1 MSILTMFT
9 DFFFKMMMFFMS
21 LFTIFGTAENE
32 PATDDLIA
40 ALDAESLKVSAVL
53 WADSQVSDYLYTRAE
68 AFEAACKDVANSTE
82 NIDALFIVGD
92 ITENAHTI
100 EKDLVLDCLSVI
112 DNVDVMLFAT
122 GNHDIRLQAYSLVV
136 DSFED
141 FCAAANNGKK
151 YTDGKLYYSYDINGY
166 KFIVMGSTKASFEEA
181 VISDE
186 ELEWLNTELAAATAD
201 GKPAFVMLHQPLTLT
216 HGLPVTWGNG
226 TNKKAGAVGEQSDAI
241 KAILSQYENV
251 FLITGHLHTGFG
263 EYTYEEIGTIHGV
276 NLPSIGIDGADGLN
290 IPAGMMLEV
299 YENKV
304 VFRARDFATGKYLPE
319 YDAEYPIA

>member
-1 MSILTMFT
+1 MNILSIFT
-9 DFFFKMMMFFMS
+9 DFFFKMMIFFMS
-21 LFTIFGTAENE
+21 LFSVFGTGENE
-32 PATDDLIA
+32 PATDDTIA
-40 ALDAESLKVSAVL
+40 ALDADNVKVTAVL
-53 WADSQVSDYLYTRAE
+53 WADSQVSDYMYARAE
-68 AFEAACKDVANSTE
+68 HFEAACKDVANSTE

-122 GNHDIRLQAYSLVV
+122 GNHDIRLQAYSLALS
-136 DSFED
+136 SFEE
-141 FCAAANNGKK
+141 FCAAANDGENYTNGKM
-151 YTDGKLYYSYDINGY
+151 YYSYEINGY
-166 KFIVMGSTKASFEEA
+166 KFIVMGSTKAAFEEA
-181 VISDE
+181 VIGDE
-186 ELEWLNTELAAATAD
+186 ELAWVDSELAAATAD
-201 GKPAFVMLHQPLTLT
+201 GKPAFVILHQPLANT
-216 HGLPVTWGNG
+216 HGLPVTWGSGN
-226 TNKKAGAVGEQSDAI
+226 NKTAGSVGEDSDAI
-241 KAILSQYENV
+241 KEVLSKYENV

-263 EYTYEEIGTIHGV
+263 QYTYEEIGTIHGV

>member
-1 MSILTMFT
+1 MNILSIFT
-9 DFFFKMMMFFMS
+9 DFFFKMMIFFMS
-21 LFTIFGTAENE
+21 LFSVFGTGENE
-32 PATDDLIA
+32 PATDDTIK
-40 ALDAESLKVSAVL
+40 ALDADNVKVTAVL
-53 WADSQVSDYLYTRAE
+53 WADSQVSDYMYARAE
-68 AFEAACKDVANSTE
+68 HFEAACKDVANSNE

-122 GNHDIRLQAYSLVV
+122 GNHDIRLQAYSLVL
-136 DSFED
+136 DSFD
-141 FCAAANNGKK
+141 KFCAAANDGED
-151 YTDGKLYYSYDINGY
+151 YIDGKLYYSYDINDY

-181 VISDE
+181 VIDDE
-186 ELEWLNTELAAATAD
+186 ELAWLDAEVAAATAD
-201 GKPAFVMLHQPLTLT
+201 GKPAFVILHQPLKLT

-226 TNKKAGAVGEQSDAI
+226 TNKVAGGVGEQSDDI
-241 KAILSQYENV
+241 KNILSKYENV

-263 EYTYEEIGTIHGV
+263 QYTYEEIGTIHGV

-299 YENKV
+299 YEDKV
-304 VFRARDFATGKYLPE
+304 VFRARDFATGKYLPD
-319 YDAEYPIA
+319 YDKTYTLN